1 MTTELPISCSLT
13 ATQLPARLAEMAE
26 LGREALLDAL
36 VDARRARLLFAADAG
51 VLERVQRIVAA
62 ERECCGFLGFAVEQQ
77 PEGVLV
83 TVQAPDGAEGVL
95 TEWARAFGPNG

>member
-26 LGREALLDAL
+26 LGREALVDAL
-36 VDARRARLLFAADAG
+36 VDGGRARLLFAADAG

-62 ERECCGFLGFAVEQQ
+62 ERECCAFLGIAVEQQ

-95 TEWARAFGPNG
+95 TEWVRAFGPSG